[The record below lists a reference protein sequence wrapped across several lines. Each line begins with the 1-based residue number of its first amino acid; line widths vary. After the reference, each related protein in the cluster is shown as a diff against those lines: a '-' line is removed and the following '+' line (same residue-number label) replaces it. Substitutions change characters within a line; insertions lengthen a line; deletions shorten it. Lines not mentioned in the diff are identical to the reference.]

1 MDVIERKAERNA
13 AIFAAWLD
21 GKSFADI
28 GREHDITRQR
38 AGQLVRIEA
47 QRQLQGA
54 VEALQRIALNP
65 RGGEQRNI
73 AREALYKLGVWKADP
88 SSIGGQ

>member
-21 GKSFADI
+21 GTSFAEI

-47 QRQLQGA
+47 KRQLAEA
-54 VEALQRIALNP
+54 VEALSEAVGVLTDPERAD
-65 RGGEQRNI
+65 RAARNRAVAI
-73 AREALYKLGVWKADP
+73 LEAYSDAPGR
-88 SSIGGQ
+88 Q